1 MAQAIR
7 EVVSN
12 AILFEM
18 ADPRVR
24 SVTVLSVDVAS
35 DLRNATI
42 HVSVMGDESEQK
54 LALKGLRH
62 AAGFIQ
68 SRVAARLQT
77 RFTPILSFKLDDSVK
92 KSVEI
97 SRLIDEA
104 IDADRRPGEVGQA
117 PAELDE
123 DDLDPGDEEDAD
135 SDDDADGEDTDDLE
149 DEGSGRS
156 RPGA

>member
-35 DLRNATI
+35 DMRNATI
-42 HVSVMGDESEQK
+42 FVSIMGSESERK
-54 LALKGLRH
+54 LTLRALKH
-62 AAGFIQ
+62 AAGFVQ

-77 RFTPILSFKLDDSVK
+77 RFTPILSFKLDDSIK

-97 SRLIDEA
+97 SRLIDQA
-104 IDADRRPGEVGQA
+104 VASDRRPGDDETPEA
-117 PAELDE
+117 PEADDEEHEDELEDDSDE
-123 DDLDPGDEEDAD
+123 DEVASNP
-135 SDDDADGEDTDDLE
+135 S
-149 DEGSGRS
+149 SS
-156 RPGA
+156 